1 MGPLTLVAMHKD
13 GDDRVILT
21 PDRRLRVFISSTI
34 GELAEER
41 QAASSAVEDMRMHP
55 ILFELGARPHP
66 PRDLYRAYLAQS
78 DIFVGIYW
86 QSYGWVA
93 PEMDISGIEDE
104 FMLSEGMPRLIYVKT
119 PAPDRQEE
127 LDRMLASIANADVSY
142 RKFAD
147 PAELERLVLDDL
159 AVLLTERFQS
169 AREPEPEQPAK
180 PAGLRTHV
188 PISANRLVGRTQ
200 EIAEIE
206 ELLDGPGAAGLPD
219 RAGWRR
225 EVPSCDRGR

>member
-1 MGPLTLVAMHKD
+1 MHND

-41 QAASSAVEDMRMHP
+41 QAASSAIEDMRMHP

-127 LDRMLASIANADVSY
+127 LDRMLAGIANAGVSY

-147 PAELERLVLDDL
+147 AGRAGAPRARRPRGPAHGAIPER
-159 AVLLTERFQS
+159 
-169 AREPEPEQPAK
+169 
-180 PAGLRTHV
+180 AG
-188 PISANRLVGRTQ
+188 
-200 EIAEIE
+200 
-206 ELLDGPGAAGLPD
+206 D
-219 RAGWRR
+219 RARAACEAGRAEDARTDIGQPSRGPNARDRR
-225 EVPSCDRGR
+225 DRRASRRGRRGLSR